1 MLVEERRR
9 RILERLR
16 AQGRVRVRELS
27 QAFGVSEMTIHRDL
41 QHLEAQGL
49 LQRVFGG
56 AVAVRPAAHG
66 VGRPCAVCGRPP
78 SVRTAFVV
86 QCADGRVLHACCPH
100 CGLLLL
106 ARHAEA
112 VSALATDFLFGH
124 MVNVR
129 SAAFLYAPDLTLCC
143 SPGVLCFAD
152 VESATR
158 FQRGFG
164 GQVLS
169 WAEARDALQHHM
181 TLCPEEEEPC
191 DE

>member
-1 MLVEERRR
+1 MMLAEERRR
-9 RILERLR
+9 RILEQIH
-16 AQGRVRVRELS
+16 AQGRVRVGELS
-27 QAFGVSEMTIHRDL
+27 RAFGVSEMTIHRDL
-41 QHLEAQGL
+41 RHLEAQGL
-49 LQRVFGG
+49 VQRVFGG
-56 AVAVRPAAHG
+56 AVAPGRAPAAG
-66 VGRPCAVCGRPP
+66 TGESCAMCARPVSP
-78 SVRTAFVV
+78 RTAFVV

-112 VSALATDFLFGH
+112 VSALAADFLFGH

-152 VESATR
+152 AETAAR

-164 GQVLS
+164 GRVLT
-169 WAEARDALQHHM
+169 WAGARDALQEHM
-181 TLCPEEEEPC
+181 SLSHE
-191 DE
+191 